1 LGTFR
6 FEKDGAGY
14 VLVSNAGSKGF
25 VVIDAVQ
32 FIPEGTVEGSGKV
45 AGDSGS
51 ALEKAKQEMAAMNSR
66 MKALEKV
73 APARSVAMV
82 VGESSEIADTEIRV
96 RGVAK
101 QKGARVPRGFMQV
114 AMKPGTQPAIK
125 DGTSGRLDFAEWLTS
140 DTNPLTARVLVNRVW
155 AWVFGAGIVPTT
167 ENFGT
172 TGEAPSHPELLDDLA
187 LRFVEQGWNLKR
199 LVREMVVSRA
209 WRQASAEPLEADSQN
224 RLWSRQNRRR
234 LDADQIRDSLLAV
247 SGRLNPAFLGPNING
262 AREINANDSGS
273 QNIEYNYVFADNR
286 RSVYTPAFRNKR
298 HEVFEVFDFGDINN
312 PIGVR
317 ENSTV
322 APQALFFLNS
332 AFVGEQALALGERF
346 AAMDGD
352 VREVVE
358 KMVLTV
364 LGRTASEDEMTILM
378 RLAGEA
384 PLLAAS
390 AEEGRGLPVRSGLE
404 SGEPLGK
411 RLGRVAHALF
421 ASVDFRYLK

>member
-1 LGTFR
+1 
-6 FEKDGAGY
+6 
-14 VLVSNAGSKGF
+14 
-25 VVIDAVQ
+25 
-32 FIPEGTVEGSGKV
+32 
-45 AGDSGS
+45 
-51 ALEKAKQEMAAMNSR
+51 
-66 MKALEKV
+66 
-73 APARSVAMV
+73 VAMA
-82 VGESSEIADTEIRV
+82 VGESTEIGDTEIRV

-114 AMKPGTQPAIK
+114 AMKPGERSVIRE
-125 DGTSGRLDFAEWLTS
+125 GTSGRLDFAEWLTS
-140 DTNPLTARVLVNRVW
+140 DANPLTARVLVNRVW

-172 TGEAPSHPELLDDLA
+172 TGEAPSHPELLDDLTI
-187 LRFVEQGWNLKR
+187 RFVEQGWGLKR

-209 WRQASAEPLEADSQN
+209 WRQASAEPLESDPQN

-234 LDADQIRDSLLAV
+234 LDADQIRDSLLAA
-247 SGRLNPAFLGPNING
+247 SGQLNPAFLGPNING

-273 QNIEYNYVFADNR
+273 QNIEYNYAFTDNR

-332 AFVGEQALALGERF
+332 AFVGEQAMALGERF

-358 KMVLTV
+358 KMVLSV
-364 LGRTASEDEMTILM
+364 LGRPALAEEMSLLM
-378 RLAGEA
+378 GLAGERRL
-384 PLLAAS
+384 PAAA
-390 AEEGRGLPVRSGLE
+390 AEEGRARVTRATLE
-404 SGEPLGK
+404 PSEPLAQ

>member
-1 LGTFR
+1 
-6 FEKDGAGY
+6 
-14 VLVSNAGSKGF
+14 
-25 VVIDAVQ
+25 
-32 FIPEGTVEGSGKV
+32 
-45 AGDSGS
+45 
-51 ALEKAKQEMAAMNSR
+51 
-66 MKALEKV
+66 
-73 APARSVAMV
+73 
-82 VGESSEIADTEIRV
+82 
-96 RGVAK
+96 
-101 QKGARVPRGFMQV
+101 
-114 AMKPGTQPAIK
+114 
-125 DGTSGRLDFAEWLTS
+125 
-140 DTNPLTARVLVNRVW
+140 VW

-172 TGEAPSHPELLDDLA
+172 TGEAPSHPELLDDLT
-187 LRFVEQGWNLKR
+187 LRFLEQGWSLKR
-199 LVREMVVSRA
+199 LVREMVISRT
-209 WRQASAEPLEADSQN
+209 WRQASAEPLETDPQN

-273 QNIEYNYVFADNR
+273 QNIEYNYTFSDQR

-352 VREVVE
+352 VRELVE

-364 LGRTASEDEMTILM
+364 LGRTASDEEMTILM
-378 RLAGEA
+378 RLTAEA
-384 PLLAAS
+384 PLPAAAS
-390 AEEGRGLPVRSGLE
+390 EEGRKMGARNGFE
-404 SGEPLGK
+404 RGEPLGN